1 MNTTSIQTVPVA
13 DIKALAETAPQALQL
28 NEQSVQKAIAYGQ
41 SLIDRMNAEGMTPEL
56 DQAMN
61 DYMVKIRTTVE
72 NMKNR
77 RTPLTQLLTRITK
90 SFTTLENQL
99 DKDDPASVPAAIQSA
114 RNKWAAFC
122 AEETRKAEAEKLL
135 RQNKASELVNLRS
148 YAETQIRQQFGMF
161 LTQSLNDMQTLFNGC
176 TLERFTAVED
186 QIKAWSETYPH
197 GHFEGLNPDISR
209 QIIYNDKSVQG
220 EIIATAKEGLYD
232 VLYNEYLNA
241 IQDRKQILVDML
253 PGKKNS
259 LEAAKKAELERIA
272 AEQAAAQAKSE
283 ADRIAA
289 QQAAEKAKQQAE
301 LLAKQEAER
310 KAEQERLQAIEEQE
324 RERKAKEEVESR
336 QAVDMANTLFDQA
349 AQAEVA
355 TEQPRTRT
363 GYQITVLAPQGWLL
377 IVNQWFNIEGS
388 KLAADKF
395 EKKSLGQMKTA
406 CEKHALKTGEK
417 IDSKLIQYTE
427 TFQAVNEKG

>member
-1 MNTTSIQTVPVA
+1 
-13 DIKALAETAPQALQL
+13 
-28 NEQSVQKAIAYGQ
+28 
-41 SLIDRMNAEGMTPEL
+41 
-56 DQAMN
+56 
-61 DYMVKIRTTVE
+61 
-72 NMKNR
+72 
-77 RTPLTQLLTRITK
+77 
-90 SFTTLENQL
+90 
-99 DKDDPASVPAAIQSA
+99 
-114 RNKWAAFC
+114 
-122 AEETRKAEAEKLL
+122 
-135 RQNKASELVNLRS
+135 
-148 YAETQIRQQFGMF
+148 
-161 LTQSLNDMQTLFNGC
+161 
-176 TLERFTAVED
+176 
-186 QIKAWSETYPH
+186 
-197 GHFEGLNPDISR
+197 
-209 QIIYNDKSVQG
+209 
-220 EIIATAKEGLYD
+220 
-232 VLYNEYLNA
+232 
-241 IQDRKQILVDML
+241 ML

-272 AEQAAAQAKSE
+272 AEKAAAQAKSE

-289 QQAAEKAKQQAE
+289 QQAADKAKQQAE

-349 AQAEVA
+349 TQAEVV

-363 GYQITVLAPQGWLL
+363 GYEITVLAPQGWLL
-377 IVNQWFNIEGS
+377 IVDQWFRTEGS

-417 IDSKLIQYTE
+417 IDSKLIQYKE